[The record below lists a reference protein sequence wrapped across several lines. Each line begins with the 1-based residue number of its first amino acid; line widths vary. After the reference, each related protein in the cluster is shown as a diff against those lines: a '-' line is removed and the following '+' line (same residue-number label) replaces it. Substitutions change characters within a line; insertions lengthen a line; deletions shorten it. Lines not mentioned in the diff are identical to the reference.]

1 MATKT
6 LTTLRITN
14 PAGEARVIAVKPSV
28 SIALEERLGRP
39 IWAQAFEGYTGA
51 GARIAYEVGRDAGFI
66 PAEVTFEEF
75 VDADPG
81 WEIDLVAPGY
91 ELPKSI
97 DQDADV
103 DQVDGEAS
111 GE

>member
-1 MATKT
+1 
-6 LTTLRITN
+6 
-14 PAGEARVIAVKPSV
+14 V

-51 GARIAYEVGRDAGFI
+51 GARIAFEVGRDAGFI
-66 PAEVTFEEF
+66 PLAVTFEEF

-81 WEIDLVAPGY
+81 WEIDLVAPGF

-97 DQDADV
+97 DPDAETADETAG
-103 DQVDGEAS
+103 DGEAS